1 MLTSK
6 TMRVANRFLCL
17 RQALILALV
26 FLVGSS
32 VFSLPAAAIQIA
44 TVTGEIANLRS
55 GPGTEYDLLATLE
68 QGTVMEVLAQETDA
82 EDRTWYQVYLPSFDL
97 SGWIASWLVSLE
109 DLPAQPSGNAAI
121 INSTSNLRAGPSAD
135 FERILSLEA
144 GTPVKVVG
152 SAWTSLQEL
161 WFQIEDPAGDQ
172 GWVYIDLLSLAPD
185 VTRTPTELIGKL
197 ARITQTAPFRKGPG
211 VEQTSESSLPPGSGG
226 KVLGTA
232 IDSRNEKWLQ
242 LELLDNRINWV
253 AQSQCEI
260 VAEWPLAVV
269 EDARWKTENG
279 TLYLTLFGQGYL
291 TGSPTLLA
299 NPDRIVLDLPYARFP
314 PETALYSINEGDVL
328 RVRLR
333 NIEGNKV
340 RLFVDL
346 KRPLDFF
353 VADGLPGQLT
363 LGVKVESPHL
373 VIEGRDLPQET
384 QYKQVGPNYYVP
396 LSALSGTFSSTI
408 FINADLQ
415 AASLSYGGRMF
426 YFGFNEPRVLA
437 QGATAELI
445 SLPQPPLIEPGEIY
459 LPLESTQQ
467 VLGLKGSRN
476 DAREILYL
484 DPLITGIGTSEQLQP
499 SGGLRSLVEIQ
510 STAPLV
516 FSQHF
521 DDENNLLYLTVPRA
535 WLEANTVTTT
545 GLLLDVTRSSTMGA
559 GTVTFSLNLGR
570 AQTYQVDNL
579 LVGYGL
585 IVTVDRPTPSTGP
598 KGRRVVLDPGHG
610 RTTAEGYYDSGA
622 VGPDDTKESP
632 INLDIALRL
641 RALLESAGVEVI
653 MTRTAERD
661 PATPDLPG
669 RVAIAERSNAELC
682 LAIHN
687 NSTTNAEVGGTE
699 TYYAYDKG
707 LPLAKLVQ
715 DELVRALGRN
725 NRGARIPS
733 WRMAMVQDIK
743 SIPAALTEIVFIS
756 NPTEEQLLNDPAF
769 RQKAADALYRAIIRY
784 LSNL

>member
-1 MLTSK
+1 
-6 TMRVANRFLCL
+6 
-17 RQALILALV
+17 
-26 FLVGSS
+26 
-32 VFSLPAAAIQIA
+32 
-44 TVTGEIANLRS
+44 
-55 GPGTEYDLLATLE
+55 
-68 QGTVMEVLAQETDA
+68 
-82 EDRTWYQVYLPSFDL
+82 
-97 SGWIASWLVSLE
+97 
-109 DLPAQPSGNAAI
+109 
-121 INSTSNLRAGPSAD
+121 
-135 FERILSLEA
+135 
-144 GTPVKVVG
+144 
-152 SAWTSLQEL
+152 
-161 WFQIEDPAGDQ
+161 
-172 GWVYIDLLSLAPD
+172 
-185 VTRTPTELIGKL
+185 
-197 ARITQTAPFRKGPG
+197 
-211 VEQTSESSLPPGSGG
+211 
-226 KVLGTA
+226 
-232 IDSRNEKWLQ
+232 
-242 LELLDNRINWV
+242 
-253 AQSQCEI
+253 
-260 VAEWPLAVV
+260 
-269 EDARWKTENG
+269 
-279 TLYLTLFGQGYL
+279 
-291 TGSPTLLA
+291 
-299 NPDRIVLDLPYARFP
+299 
-314 PETALYSINEGDVL
+314 
-328 RVRLR
+328 
-333 NIEGNKV
+333 
-340 RLFVDL
+340 
-346 KRPLDFF
+346 
-353 VADGLPGQLT
+353 
-363 LGVKVESPHL
+363 
-373 VIEGRDLPQET
+373 
-384 QYKQVGPNYYVP
+384 
-396 LSALSGTFSSTI
+396 
-408 FINADLQ
+408 
-415 AASLSYGGRMF
+415 MF
-426 YFGFNEPRVLA
+426 YFGSNEPRVLA
-437 QGATAELI
+437 QGALAELI

-521 DDENNLLYLTVPRA
+521 DDENNLLYLTIPRA

-585 IVTVDRPTPSTGP
+585 IVTVDRPTPGTGP

-699 TYYAYDKG
+699 TYYAYGKG

-733 WRMAMVQDIK
+733 WRMTMVQDIK
-743 SIPAALTEIVFIS
+743 SIPAVLTEIVFIS
-756 NPTEEQLLNDPAF
+756 NPEEERLLNDPAF